1 MDDVN
6 FEAIGTEN
14 GRGANNALTDYRFSH
29 QSLSRGVY
37 YYRLKQLDFNVR
49 FYYSDVISIN
59 LQEEEELALYSN
71 PAQDQ

>member
-1 MDDVN
+1 MDGVN

-14 GRGANNALTDYRFSH
+14 GRGASNTLTDYRFSH
-29 QSLSRGVY
+29 QNPSQGVH
-37 YYRLKQLDFNVR
+37 YYRLKQFDFDAR
-49 FYYSDVISIN
+49 FDYSDVISIN